1 MIIHV
6 SCGFMLMFCSDLV
19 HLLEVRDTCHRVAS
33 RATPTAEVSPSA
45 YGLMHLVSSR
55 HCSHS
60 LDVSKV
66 VPKEPREK
74 RWKVAW
80 ISWYF
85 FGIYMVFI
93 FIYSA
98 YMVFIWY
105 LCIYIYIFICIYAC
119 IYYSHTILFISIH
132 IRCTT
137 TVMMSLSMI
146 FMVS

>member
-6 SCGFMLMFCSDLV
+6 LKWFHVDVLQWLSTSPVFV
-19 HLLEVRDTCHRVAS
+19 HDTCHRVGHRVAS
-33 RATPTAEVSPSA
+33 RAAPATEVSPSA

-93 FIYSA
+93 CIYSA

-105 LCIYIYIFICIYAC
+105 LYGIYMVFIWYLYGIYMVFIWYLCIYMYIYMYLCL
-119 IYYSHTILFISIH
+119 HIL
-132 IRCTT
+132 
-137 TVMMSLSMI
+137 
-146 FMVS
+146 